1 MKKFLLYFLIIV
13 LIVINLYLI
22 CFDVYS
28 SIKHSY
34 IIFDNNN
41 ILKIDDKR
49 IKKID
54 SKNLKK
60 INYSNVEICDD
71 FCISGYINN
80 DEYLEVYNENYEKI
94 YLSPTS
100 FIKKGEVEIENYSQ
114 KSINNIT
121 TDDEILISKI
131 LYENNIEYNIEDLF
145 ITKIKINDRS
155 SAYSLE
161 PYSTGGPS
169 NNNLSLIFVSNE
181 SEYEIIYMKK
191 NSPRLSTLNKVMDI
205 NKDNLIEIILLSDVP
220 GSAGN
225 ECYSLYQFNK
235 ETNKYEPIINCEE
248 E

>member
-1 MKKFLLYFLIIV
+1 MKKFLLYFLIII
-13 LIVINLYLI
+13 LIIINLYLI
-22 CFDVYS
+22 CFDIYS
-28 SIKHSY
+28 SRKHSY

-60 INYSNVEICDD
+60 INYSNVEVCDD

-80 DEYLEVYNENYEKI
+80 GEYLEVYNENYEKI

-100 FIKKGEVEIENYSQ
+100 FIKKGKVEIENYSQ
-114 KSINNIT
+114 KSINNISA
-121 TDDEILISKI
+121 DDEILISKI

-145 ITKIKINDRS
+145 ITKIKINDIS

-169 NNNLSLIFVSNE
+169 NNNFSLIFVSNE

-191 NSPRLSTLNKVMDI
+191 NSSRLSTLDKVIDI

-235 ETNKYEPIINCEE
+235 ETNKYEPVINCEE